1 MGIKIKE
8 LMGGYYIP
16 SLDRLNESCF
26 YLQNLPSIICAKVV
40 DPKEN
45 EIILDM
51 CAAPGGKT
59 THLGIFGLFYSTLF
73 I

>member
-1 MGIKIKE
+1 MD
-8 LMGGYYIP
+8 GYYIP
-16 SLDRLNESCF
+16 SLDRLNESFF

-59 THLGIFGLFYSTLF
+59 THLGIFYYSSTSLL
-73 I
+73 